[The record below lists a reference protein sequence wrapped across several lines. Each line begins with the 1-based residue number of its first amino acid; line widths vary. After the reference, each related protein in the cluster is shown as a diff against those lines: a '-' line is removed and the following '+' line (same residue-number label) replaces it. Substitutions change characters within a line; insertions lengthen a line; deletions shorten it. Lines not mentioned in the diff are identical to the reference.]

1 MAEPLTAQRKFYV
14 AYIAYWVVWV
24 IVQTSILEW
33 FGMPG
38 IKSLA
43 DSVITLLML
52 ALVCILVSIIL
63 TYYQPSSDIAIYLC
77 VLGAIA
83 TLVWGFVDKGLLQLL
98 VYRHGSYDELLQKS
112 IPVRFCIG
120 FLQISLMT
128 AVTLYWKSLEAQKD
142 EKSRKDDIEKISKEA
157 ELYKLRQQLH
167 PHFLFN
173 SLNSINALIHN
184 QPEQARKMIQQLSE
198 FLRGTLKREEN
209 QMVTLGEELQYLSLY
224 LEIEKVRFGYRLKT
238 TFDTTEDSLTCK
250 MPPLILQPLME
261 NAVKFGLY
269 GTTGE
274 VEIGLRARRV
284 DHYLAVAVSNPFEK
298 DMQTQAGT
306 GFGLKS
312 IRRRLYL
319 LYGRDD
325 LMEINQPD
333 NSFIVM
339 FRIPQSNA

>member
-1 MAEPLTAQRKFYV
+1 MAEPLTAQRRFYI
-14 AYIAYWVVWV
+14 AYVAYWVVWV

-33 FGMPG
+33 YGLPA
-38 IKSLA
+38 IKALG
-43 DSVITLLML
+43 DSATTFVML
-52 ALVCILVSIIL
+52 ALVCILVSNIL
-63 TYYQPSSDIAIYLC
+63 TYYQPANDIIIYLC
-77 VLGAIA
+77 ALCAIA
-83 TLVWGFVDKGLLQLL
+83 TIVWGFVDKGLLQLL
-98 VYRHGSYDELLQKS
+98 VYQHGAYNELLQKS
-112 IPVRFCIG
+112 IPVRFCMG
-120 FLQISLMT
+120 FLNISLMIV
-128 AVTLYWKSLEAQKD
+128 VTLFWKSVEAQKD
-142 EKSRKDDIEKISKEA
+142 ERIRKDDVERISKEA

-173 SLNSINALIHN
+173 SLNSINALIHSR
-184 QPEQARKMIQQLSE
+184 PDQARKMIQQLSE

-209 QMVTLGEELQYLSLY
+209 QMVTLGEEIQYLNLY

-238 TFDTTEDSLTCK
+238 PFDTTEDSLTCR

-274 VEIGLRARRV
+274 VEIRLRARKV
-284 DHYLAVAVSNPFEK
+284 DHYLVVVVSNPYEK
-298 DMQTQAGT
+298 DMQMQTGT

-325 LMEINQPD
+325 LMELNQS
-333 NSFIVM
+333 NNMFIVI

>member
-1 MAEPLTAQRKFYV
+1 MAEPLTTQRKFYV
-14 AYIAYWVVWV
+14 AYMAYWVVWI

-33 FGMPG
+33 FGLPG
-38 IKSLA
+38 TKALA
-43 DSVITLLML
+43 DSAITFVSL
-52 ALVCILVSIIL
+52 AFACILVSIIL
-63 TYYQPSSDIAIYLC
+63 TYYQPANDIVIYLC
-77 VLGAIA
+77 ALCAIA
-83 TLVWGFVDKGLLQLL
+83 TLVWGFADKGLLQLL
-98 VYRHGSYDELLQKS
+98 VYPHETGNELLQKS

-120 FLQISLMT
+120 FLNISLMT
-128 AVTLYWKSLEAQKD
+128 AVTLLWKNLEAQKD
-142 EKSRKDDIEKISKEA
+142 EKGRKDDVERISREA

-173 SLNSINALIHN
+173 SLNSINALIHSR
-184 QPEQARKMIQQLSE
+184 PDQARKMVQQLSE

-209 QMVTLGEELQYLSLY
+209 QMVALGEEIQYLKLY

-238 TFDTTEDSLTCK
+238 TFDILDDALDCK

-261 NAVKFGLY
+261 NAIKFGLY

-274 VEIGLRARRV
+274 VEIWLRARLM
-284 DHYLAVAVSNPFEK
+284 DHYLIVAVSNPYEN
-298 DMQTQAGT
+298 DMQLEAGT

-333 NSFIVM
+333 NLFIVT
-339 FRIPQSNA
+339 FRIPQYNA